1 VKGLRLVALTRGA
14 GADEVAHQPTIM
26 VDDEVLAEA
35 LQRLL
40 NAGMTG
46 SMASWSTSGSSA
58 EEAGT

>member
-46 SMASWSTSGSSA
+46 SMRKLEHFWK
-58 EEAGT
+58 